1 MSNRNVIEYT
11 GGISS
16 TGSTNAWQHLDFNNS
31 QYSLNDPVLQGDQ
44 LNSVQLELRFGPG
57 DVYLQLYE
65 TDNPKHGSG
74 VSANPWTSLSGETS
88 IANSDTINVP
98 DPQSPTWFT
107 FTFTNILIDLTKY
120 YYIWVKPSGT
130 TPSIYKGNSIIAP
143 DVHGGAGNNSGT
155 LNHKVNVS
163 TLITNTAPSATISI
177 NESNPLNSNI
187 LTTTVTTTDVDG
199 DNVTVSYQWKKNGVN
214 INGETNSI
222 LDITNTI
229 TGDNIAVTVTVTPND
244 GTEDGVIVESSSII
258 IDQLDD
264 LSVSLNS
271 QSFVNELNNIIITS
285 PDNGVTIYYTL
296 DGTDPTNQSTE
307 YTAPITINNNGTTQ
321 LKAIAYKIGFSPSNI
336 LGANQLLEYTKLE
349 KYSVSSDTPSGDIES
364 RDSIVLLSN
373 GFDENI
379 YYTLDNTD
387 PTDQSSVFNNSLKIS
402 TIGNV
407 TLKIIAIGSASDS
420 DIETYNYNVIDWL
433 DNQEFNIDNDRKQKF
448 KDWRQQDTNA
458 RKSTSLDWTD
468 VDISA
473 NKTEWGKMKKILR
486 DSVSSNEISNGD
498 KIKFIPK
505 NKTAEIEAAIFYDAN
520 AITPPNN
527 ENELVNHIIESGTNF
542 YIPFEDQDGID
553 NYYWAKLSVGN
564 NSINIKFLYNSQN
577 DEYLYELYDSNL
589 NQTESNVIDEN
600 SSINIGSRNFKL
612 FTGGIGGENEESSA
626 DIDNIDDILTI
637 FNCAIQKI
645 QVECSR
651 LDALNK
657 ILCLKECMLKVNKK
671 K

>member
-1 MSNRNVIEYT
+1 MSNRNVIEYGGGSSRT
-11 GGISS
+11 GTSNG
-16 TGSTNAWQHLDFNNS
+16 WQHLDFNNS

-44 LNSVQLELRFGPG
+44 LNSVQLQLRYGPG
-57 DVYLQLYE
+57 NVYLRLYE

-74 VSANPWTSLSGETS
+74 VSANPWYALSGETS
-88 IANSDTINVP
+88 IANSDTIYVP
-98 DPQSPTWFT
+98 NPQNRTWYT

-120 YYIWVKPSGT
+120 YYIWVQSSGSPSLYFKYGGIT
-130 TPSIYKGNSIIAP
+130 AP
-143 DVHGGAGNNSGT
+143 EIHGGSGNNKGT

-177 NESNPLNSNI
+177 NDSNLLNSNI
-187 LTTTVTTTDVDG
+187 LTTIVTTTDVDG

-214 INGETNSI
+214 INGETNST

-229 TGDNIAVTVTVTPND
+229 TGDDIAVTVTVTPND
-244 GTEDGVIVESSSII
+244 GTEDGAIVESTSII

-264 LSVSLNS
+264 LSVSPTS

-285 PDNGVTIYYTL
+285 PDNGATIYYTL

-336 LGANQLLEYTKLE
+336 LGDNQLLEYTKLD
-349 KYSVSSDTPSGDIES
+349 KYSVSSDTASGDIES

-373 GFDENI
+373 GFDETI

-420 DIETYNYNVIDWL
+420 DIEIYNYNVIDWL

-448 KDWRQQDTNA
+448 KDWRQQNINT
-458 RKSTSLDWTD
+458 RKTTSLDWTD

-542 YIPFEDQDGID
+542 YIPFEDEDGVD

-612 FTGGIGGENEESSA
+612 FTGGIGGEDNL

-657 ILCLKECMLKVNKK
+657 ILCLKECMLKVNEKK
-671 K
+671 